1 MEGTEKK
8 KRGFVVSNGPDNAIS
23 GKLSPQSVSIG
34 FKING
39 RGGSK
44 SMSRQR
50 IKSVKAAG
58 SNETWPT
65 RRPVQ

>member
-1 MEGTEKK
+1 MGDEG
-8 KRGFVVSNGPDNAIS
+8 GVVLNALDNAIS

-39 RGGSK
+39 REGSK
-44 SMSRQR
+44 SMSRRR

-58 SNETWPT
+58 SDETW
-65 RRPVQ
+65 RIRSPVQ